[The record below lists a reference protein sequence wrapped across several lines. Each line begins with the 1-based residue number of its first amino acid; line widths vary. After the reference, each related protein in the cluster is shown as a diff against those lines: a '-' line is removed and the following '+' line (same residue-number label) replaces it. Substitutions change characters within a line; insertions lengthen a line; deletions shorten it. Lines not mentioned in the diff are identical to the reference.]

1 MKRIVTKSTPRSA
14 SKELPRDE
22 PLEPAHDAPPRIR
35 LGITVGDPAGIGP
48 EVALKALLGRGRGS
62 GEELRGKA
70 DMLLI
75 GPKWVFTDVARRYGL
90 RVRFD
95 SVMVETGKGRAVVL
109 QKPLPEPPGKASPS
123 RGILTF
129 AVSEP
134 RGCGVEFPIPYG
146 EENAMCGAIALRAIE
161 HGTRLARKG
170 VIDALVTAPISKASV
185 HAAGSPFPGH
195 TELLQSL
202 TASRRVGMLLSGG
215 GLRVALVTIHEALA
229 NVPGLLSVP
238 RILELTELTDQF
250 LRRWDCPHPRL
261 ALCALNPHCGE
272 GGLFGDEERR
282 ILEPAVHA
290 ALEKGLR
297 LKGPL
302 PADTVFHRAR
312 RGEFDAVIALY
323 HDQALIPIKTLDF
336 DGGVNITMGLPI
348 LRTSPDHGTAFAIA
362 GRGLARPTSMRKA
375 IECAC
380 SLAAMRGE
388 IAT

>member
-1 MKRIVTKSTPRSA
+1 MKRKIC
-14 SKELPRDE
+14 DE
-22 PLEPAHDAPPRIR
+22 PVSPLSEASQPDMPRRIR

-62 GEELRGKA
+62 GEELRKKA
-70 DMLLI
+70 DILLI

-95 SVMVETGKGRAVVL
+95 PIVAETGKGRAPKP
-109 QKPLPEPPGKASPS
+109 QKPPTDRSEKSASP

-129 AVSEP
+129 AISEP
-134 RGCGVEFPIPYG
+134 KGSEVEFPIPYG
-146 EENAMCGAIALRAIE
+146 EESALCGAVALRAIE
-161 HGTRLARKG
+161 QGTRLARKG
-170 VIDALVTAPISKASV
+170 VIDALVTAPISKTSV

-202 TASRRVGMLLSGG
+202 TASRRVGMLLAGG

-229 NVPGLLSVP
+229 NVPALLSVP
-238 RILELTELTDQF
+238 RVLEMVVLTDLF

-272 GGLFGDEERR
+272 GGMFGDEERR
-282 ILEPAVHA
+282 VLQPAIHA
-290 ALEKGLR
+290 ALEKGIHIE
-297 LKGPL
+297 GPL

-312 RGEFDAVIALY
+312 RKEFDAVIALY

-336 DGGVNITMGLPI
+336 NGGVNITMGLPI
-348 LRTSPDHGTAFAIA
+348 FRTSPDHGTAFAIA

-380 SLAAMRGE
+380 SLAATRRGQG
-388 IAT
+388 